1 MILDKKQRSQLQA
14 VLTDPNFEV
23 VRLFAEKLK
32 EKIGTAEVLND
43 TEWNFTKSAL
53 QKEFQIAMIEE
64 FFRLLEEELND

>member
-1 MILDKKQRSQLQA
+1 MILDKRQKNQLQA

-23 VRLFAEKLK
+23 VRFFAEKLK
-32 EKIGTAEVLND
+32 EKIGTAMILND

-53 QKEFQIAMIEE
+53 QKEYQVAFIDE